1 MAVFGL
7 IIGYI
12 KAAKREYA
20 DYKQLQR
27 IMDQL
32 RVTRRTVTRK
42 LALNA
47 LNAAKSVSYQSE
59 NNITFV

>member
-7 IIGYI
+7 IISYI

-47 LNAAKSVSYQSE
+47 LNAAKSVSYSSE